1 MSHKTEIPA
10 TVAASTQCVDG
21 NYSEIPKNR
30 APNVRFRSRL
40 GHVNIGH
47 FLGQEV
53 GAAAEQLRHYCRNP
67 RCRSKLSTPVE
78 NLREAFCTRGCHTQF
93 YRKHCIACEQPMERK
108 RESQQLCGRRRCK
121 NHFAALKAHFS
132 LGRYHP
138 SSSALDASGNP
149 IKTGIFSPLK
159 SDREWRLVAGPAV
172 DMRLATIGA
181 AGAVKQADKA
191 NRRHWAEAGAAALIQ
206 RHHAPD
212 NVVGGYKFADAP
224 EIEIA
229 PSGNV
234 STSTPISGPV
244 ITDGD
249 ALDIPEF
256 LKRPLPEVPA

>member
-1 MSHKTEIPA
+1 MMG
-10 TVAASTQCVDG
+10 AS
-21 NYSEIPKNR
+21 
-30 APNVRFRSRL
+30 
-40 GHVNIGH
+40 
-47 FLGQEV
+47 
-53 GAAAEQLRHYCRNP
+53 AEQLRHYCRNP

-93 YRKHCIACEQPMERK
+93 YRRRCVACEQPMERK
-108 RESQQLCGRRRCK
+108 RESQQLCGRRKCK
-121 NHFAALKAHFS
+121 NQFAALKAHFS

-159 SDREWRLVAGPAV
+159 SDRGWRLVAGPPV

-181 AGAVKQADKA
+181 ADAVKQADMA

-206 RHHAPD
+206 RHHAPV
-212 NVVGGYKFADAP
+212 NIVGGYKFPDAP

-249 ALDIPEF
+249 TLDIPEF
-256 LKRPLPEVPA
+256 LKRSLPEVPGTKPAKTHNQRNQQRGPIGVAP

>member
-1 MSHKTEIPA
+1 MMG
-10 TVAASTQCVDG
+10 AS
-21 NYSEIPKNR
+21 
-30 APNVRFRSRL
+30 
-40 GHVNIGH
+40 
-47 FLGQEV
+47 
-53 GAAAEQLRHYCRNP
+53 AEQLRHYCRNP

-78 NLREAFCTRGCHTQF
+78 NPREAFCARGCHAQF
-93 YRKHCIACEQPMERK
+93 YRKRCIACEQPMERK
-108 RESQQLCGRRRCK
+108 RESQQLCGRRKCK
-121 NHFAALKAHFS
+121 NQFAALKAHFA

-159 SDREWRLVAGPAV
+159 SDRGWRLVAGLPV

-181 AGAVKQADKA
+181 ADAVKQADMA

-249 ALDIPEF
+249 TLDIPEF
-256 LKRPLPEVPA
+256 LKRPMPEVSA